1 MSNLK
6 EKSIKSSSLLKV
18 FWDDYSQLV
27 KLRLTITVVFS
38 SVMAFIL
45 VSDYFTLLDMLILA
59 TGGYAITATANI
71 LNEVLE
77 KDFDKLMSRTKNRP
91 LATGRMNTSYAVLIA
106 GIHALIGLFALAYF
120 NPLTVLLGI
129 LAIILYAFVYTP
141 LKRFSTVAI
150 TVGAIPGALPVLI
163 GTVAYSGTL
172 TSFGLIL
179 FGIQFLWQFPHFW
192 AIGWLGHKE
201 YQKAGF
207 KLCPTNRAGEPDELI
222 GIHSAIY
229 ALLLIPMASLLYYLG
244 FTSLL
249 ILMVI
254 SCLSLAFAYFGY
266 KLYTDN
272 SRPAALKLMF
282 ASLIYLP
289 LILILLYI
297 DKIIM

>member
-1 MSNLK
+1 MSNIK
-6 EKSIKSSSLLKV
+6 EKSVKSSSLLKL
-18 FWDDYSQLV
+18 FWDDYAQLV

-45 VSDYFTLLDMLILA
+45 VSDFFTFIDMLILA
-59 TGGYAITATANI
+59 IGGFAITATANI

-77 KDFDKLMSRTKNRP
+77 KDFDRLMSRTMNRP
-91 LATGRMNTSYAVLIA
+91 LASGRMNTSYAVLIA

-172 TSFGLIL
+172 TSLGLIL

-207 KLCPTNRAGEPDELI
+207 KLCPTNREGEPDELI
-222 GIHSAIY
+222 GVHSAIY

-244 FTSLL
+244 TTSLL
-249 ILMVI
+249 VLLII
-254 SCLSLAFAYFGY
+254 SALSLAFAYFGY

-272 SRPAALKLMF
+272 NRPAALKLMF

-289 LILILLYI
+289 LTLILLYI